1 MELGN
6 FNRNINFTYGFGEEQ
21 INFLDLNVTLSN
33 GKIQTALYVKLTV
46 QPWVP
51 SFSIKSFQ
59 TCQKVKH

>member
-33 GKIQTALYVKLTV
+33 GKIQAALYVKLTV
-46 QPWVP
+46 QQWVL